1 MLDYAEKKYG
11 RGFVAD
17 VKALKNCT
25 YIFLPLPLFWAL
37 FDQQVTNNFCKHFL
51 VHKSKWFVS
60 YKKLDMII
68 SKGIKVDIPSNQNE
82 WRNFW
87 IVYYLTR
94 SNAGC

>member
-37 FDQQVTNNFCKHFL
+37 FDQQVRNLFLILNFT
-51 VHKSKWFVS
+51 
-60 YKKLDMII
+60 II
-68 SKGIKVDIPSNQNE
+68 SQDLYKIN
-82 WRNFW
+82 
-87 IVYYLTR
+87 IVKTLEIYHINIFR
-94 SNAGC
+94 GHVGHFKQPE

>member
-37 FDQQVTNNFCKHFL
+37 FDQQVGIFFISNVT
-51 VHKSKWFVS
+51 
-60 YKKLDMII
+60 II
-68 SKGIKVDIPSNQNE
+68 IKYELSRIRTFNILNIS
-82 WRNFW
+82 
-87 IVYYLTR
+87 I
-94 SNAGC
+94 S

>member
-37 FDQQVTNNFCKHFL
+37 FDQQVGNYISNISLNSF
-51 VHKSKWFVS
+51 
-60 YKKLDMII
+60 YKIAKNCQDL
-68 SKGIKVDIPSNQNE
+68 
-82 WRNFW
+82 R
-87 IVYYLTR
+87 R
-94 SNAGC
+94 

>member
-37 FDQQVTNNFCKHFL
+37 FDQQVSNSFCKHFL
-51 VHKSKWFVS
+51 IHESKDGLFRIR
-60 YKKLDMII
+60 KLI
-68 SKGIKVDIPSNQNE
+68 
-82 WRNFW
+82 
-87 IVYYLTR
+87 
-94 SNAGC
+94 

>member
-37 FDQQVTNNFCKHFL
+37 FDQQVSNSFCKNFSEPL
-51 VHKSKWFVS
+51 SKSFNG
-60 YKKLDMII
+60 LFRMRQLI
-68 SKGIKVDIPSNQNE
+68 
-82 WRNFW
+82 
-87 IVYYLTR
+87 
-94 SNAGC
+94 